1 MHLPVESRR
10 HPFEKIPMVAH
21 DARFVFH
28 NAGADEWFGKV
39 SNALLKKEKGLSEY
53 WLVHVA
59 LLWLI

>member
-1 MHLPVESRR
+1 VHLPVESRR

-39 SNALLKKEKGLSEY
+39 RTLLKKQGFE
-53 WLVHVA
+53 
-59 LLWLI
+59 